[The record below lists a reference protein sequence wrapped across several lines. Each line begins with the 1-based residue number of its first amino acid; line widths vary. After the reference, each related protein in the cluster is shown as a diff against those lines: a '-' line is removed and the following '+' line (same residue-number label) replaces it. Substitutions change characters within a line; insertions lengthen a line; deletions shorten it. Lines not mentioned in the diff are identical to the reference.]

1 MNSRSRRPGAV
12 RISAPSFPT
21 SPRPSIYRKIAYTF
35 LGLTVV
41 IVIAVLWL
49 TSVKAEILVKTTRQ
63 TATLDGTVEVAKTPG
78 QGQIPGRVVQGTFEK
93 IQEFSVATGTET
105 AAEAV
110 PKPVEAAKL
119 PDNQVRARGK
129 VRIINK
135 YSKTQPLVRTTRL
148 LTPDNKLYR
157 IDQTI
162 TVPPGGEVEVEAY
175 ADQTGY
181 AFEIGPSK
189 FTIPGLYE
197 PLQQYIYAVSD
208 ASFVAKPLAP
218 GEEASAASVNE
229 APQPAGEKVK
239 QSDLD
244 KAEKTLMDVVLA
256 RAKSDLAAEA
266 GNPETMEAVYVVKVV
281 EKKTNAT
288 IGQVTESFLSSL
300 KLEVTA
306 VYYSKE
312 DMQALVRSK
321 LRERVPEGREFLP
334 VEGSSTSYSLE
345 SADPENETASI
356 RVKAEGAYRLS
367 SESPF
372 LQPSVFAGK
381 SKEEAATLIRSL
393 DGVEDVEIKVHPSWL
408 GNIPSFEDKI
418 KVIVE

>member
-1 MNSRSRRPGAV
+1 MNPRSRRPGAV

-21 SPRPSIYRKIAYTF
+21 SPHPSIYRKIAYTF

-49 TSVKAEILVKTTRQ
+49 TSVKAEVLIKTTRQ
-63 TATLDGTVEVAKTPG
+63 TVSLDGTVEVAKTPA

-93 IQEFSVATGTET
+93 IQEFFVATSTQATSDT
-105 AAEAV
+105 AV
-110 PKPVEAAKL
+110 NTPVETTQL

-129 VRIINK
+129 VRIINE

-157 IDQTI
+157 IDKSI
-162 TVPPGGEVEVEAY
+162 SVPPGGEVEVEAY

-181 AFEIGPSK
+181 DLAIGPSK

-197 PLQQYIYAVSD
+197 PLQQYIYAISD
-208 ASFVAKPLAP
+208 APFTVQPISQTEVA
-218 GEEASAASVNE
+218 STDTV
-229 APQPAGEKVK
+229 APQPVGEKVK

-244 KAEKTLMDVVLA
+244 SAEKTLMDVVLA
-256 RAKSDLAAEA
+256 RAKTDLATEA
-266 GNPETMEAVYVVKVV
+266 GNPENMETVYVVKVV
-281 EKKTNAT
+281 DQKTNAT
-288 IGQVTESFLSSL
+288 VGQVTESFLSSL

-312 DMQALVRSK
+312 DMRALVRSK
-321 LRERVPEGREFLP
+321 LRERVPEGNEFLP
-334 VEGSSTSYSLE
+334 TEASSASYSLE
-345 SADPENETASI
+345 SADLDNEVASI
-356 RVKAEGAYRLS
+356 RIKADGSYHLS
-367 SESPF
+367 PNNAL

-381 SKEEAATLIRSL
+381 SKDEVVTLLHSV
-393 DGVEDVEIKVHPSWL
+393 DGVESIDIVLHPSWL
-408 GNIPSFEDKI
+408 RNIPSFKDKI
-418 KVIVE
+418 KVTVE

>member
-1 MNSRSRRPGAV
+1 MNSRSRRTGAV

-49 TSVKAEILVKTTRQ
+49 TSVKAEVLVKASRQ
-63 TATLDGTVEVAKTPG
+63 TVSLDGTVEVAKTPS

-93 IQEFSVATGTET
+93 IQEFFVATSTQSTSDT
-105 AAEAV
+105 AASV
-110 PKPVEAAKL
+110 PVEAIQL
-119 PDNQVRARGK
+119 SDNQVRARGK
-129 VRIINK
+129 VRIINE

-157 IDQTI
+157 IDKTI
-162 TVPPGGEVEVEAY
+162 SVPPGGEVEVEAY

-181 AFEIGPSK
+181 DFAIGPSK

-197 PLQQYIYAVSD
+197 PLQQYIYARSD
-208 ASFVAKPLAP
+208 APFEAKSLSQNEEPVAK
-218 GEEASAASVNE
+218 NE
-229 APQPAGEKVK
+229 ATQPAGKTVK
-239 QSDLD
+239 PFDLD
-244 KAEKTLMDVVLA
+244 GAEKTLMDVVLA
-256 RAKSDLAAEA
+256 RAKTELAAEA
-266 GNPETMEAVYVVKVV
+266 GNPDNMETVYVVKVV
-281 EKKTNAT
+281 DKKTNAT
-288 IGQVTESFLSSL
+288 VGQVTESFLSSL

-321 LRERVPEGREFLP
+321 LRERVPDGREFLP
-334 VEGSSTSYSLE
+334 TEGSSTSYSLE
-345 SADPENETASI
+345 SADLENEIASI
-356 RVKAEGAYRLS
+356 RIKADGSYRLS
-367 SESPF
+367 PENPL

-381 SKEEAATLIRSL
+381 SKDEAMTLFHSV
-393 DGVEDVEIKVHPSWL
+393 DGVESIDIALHPSWL
-408 GNIPSFEDKI
+408 RNIPSFKDKI
-418 KVIVE
+418 KVTVE